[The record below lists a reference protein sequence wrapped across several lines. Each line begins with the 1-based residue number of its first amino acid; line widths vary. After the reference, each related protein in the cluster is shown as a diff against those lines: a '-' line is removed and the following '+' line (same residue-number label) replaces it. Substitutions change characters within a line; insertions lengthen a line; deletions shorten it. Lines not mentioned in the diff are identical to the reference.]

1 MERVSGRHRRT
12 LNITGIVVSAATASL
27 VVIGAGS
34 WLGYQRL
41 SAGDCSGEVK
51 LAVNAAT
58 EIAGAVRTAADK
70 WTQGDDAQVG
80 GVCVKVGVTAVDPAT
95 AASTIAAKHGVA
107 LPGLK
112 AATGKPTV
120 PDVWIPDSTSWLLRV
135 SGEAPGF
142 VPTDNVPVAESPVVL
157 AMPTPVAK
165 QLGWPAKKLRWQDLL
180 AQLTASQSLRP
191 GIVEPT
197 RDAAGL
203 TGLLALG
210 GAAGSDI
217 AGTQKKVRALR
228 QLAANTSSIR
238 QDLVAKF
245 PRTAQ
250 EITTGL
256 SAAPLSEEDVL
267 AFNAEK
273 PPIELAAL
281 YLDPAPAAL
290 NYPFAVMPE
299 VDPQKAA
306 AAAALHQ
313 ALRGPTFLN
322 ALATAGLRGTGGQTG
337 AGFTPPAGAPK
348 TVAARATSSQGAAA
362 AASQATTAITQVLG
376 SWAAI
381 TQPGRVLAVFDI
393 SGSMLKPVPTAG
405 NLTRAEVTKRA
416 AAQGLQLFD
425 DRWAIGVW
433 FFATDLVGKQ
443 AWQPKV
449 PITPLSSGRT
459 KLNDTLN
466 EMKPKK
472 NGDTG
477 LYDTALAA
485 YKNVQKGWQPGRV
498 NSVILFTDGVNE
510 NDGGLELDGLV
521 AELKKARDQDKPV
534 RVVIIGIGPEVDRN
548 ELKAIAAASG
558 SASGVFI
565 AEDPAKI
572 DQIFLQ
578 AIATRTGA

>member
-1 MERVSGRHRRT
+1 VPGRHRRT
-12 LNITGIVVSAATASL
+12 LSITGIVVSAATASF

-41 SAGDCSGEVK
+41 SADDCSGQVK
-51 LAVNAAT
+51 LDVTAAT
-58 EIAGAVRTAADK
+58 EIAAAVQAAADD
-70 WTQGDDAQVG
+70 WTKGKNAQVD

-95 AASTIAAKHGVA
+95 AAATIAAKHGVG
-107 LPGLK
+107 LSGLK
-112 AATGKPTV
+112 PAPGKPTV
-120 PDVWIPDSTSWLLRV
+120 PDVWIPDSSTWLLRV
-135 SGEAPGF
+135 GGEAPGF
-142 VPTDNVPVAESPVVL
+142 VPTDNAPVAESPVVL
-157 AMPTPVAK
+157 AMPAPVAQ
-165 QLGWPAKKLRWQDLL
+165 QLGWPARKLKWQDML
-180 AQLTASQSLRP
+180 AQLTGGNSLRP
-191 GIVEPT
+191 GIVDPI

-203 TGLLALG
+203 AGLLSLG
-210 GAAGSDI
+210 GAAGNDE

-228 QLAANTSSIR
+228 GLAANTSSIR
-238 QDLVAKF
+238 QDLLEKF
-245 PRTAQ
+245 PRTA
-250 EITTGL
+250 EEVTTGL

-267 AFNAEK
+267 AYNRDK
-273 PPIELAAL
+273 PPIQLAAL

-299 VDPQKAA
+299 VDPQKSAA
-306 AAAALHQ
+306 AAGLHQ
-313 ALRGPTFLN
+313 ALRGTTFLN
-322 ALATAGLRGTGGQTG
+322 ALATAGLRGPGGRTG
-337 AGFTPPAGAPK
+337 AGFTPPTGAPA
-348 TVAARATSSQGAAA
+348 VAASAPAGTSPGSAAA
-362 AASQATTAITQVLG
+362 AGQAATAITQVLG

-416 AAQGLQLFD
+416 AAGGLQLFD

-443 AWQPKV
+443 PWQPKV

-485 YKNVQKGWQPGRV
+485 YKNVQNGWQAGRV

-510 NDGGLELDGLV
+510 NDGGLELEDLV
-521 AELKKARDQDKPV
+521 AELKKARKPNKPV

-548 ELKAIAAASG
+548 ELKAISDASG

-572 DQIFLQ
+572 NQIFLQ
-578 AIATRTGA
+578 AIATRTGAS